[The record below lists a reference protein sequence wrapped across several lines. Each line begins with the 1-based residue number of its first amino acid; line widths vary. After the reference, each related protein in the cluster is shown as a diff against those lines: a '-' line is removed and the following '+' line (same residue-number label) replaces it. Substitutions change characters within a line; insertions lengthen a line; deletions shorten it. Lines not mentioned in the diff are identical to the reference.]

1 MTVWLE
7 TAWAAQKEKKRC
19 ANNSRCCFFFM
30 LSNLS
35 QILWEFVCRS
45 IFSPRCSPI
54 EMYRNAF
61 YMSLLL
67 KSSSFF
73 SFFLLFSFVASL
85 ASSFFLFL
93 FWFSCLCDLSPLRN
107 CFLLVLTVIYPVP
120 STKKTPP
127 TYIYIY
133 IYISITIKYQKG
145 SSNKRDSSPLKGL
158 YIYIYICFRGIERIT
173 QKKNKGE
180 LRQIRGLSRKQRE
193 QKKKK

>member
-1 MTVWLE
+1 MVTCCQLFLCYYYYHYYLFICLFVLAGR
-7 TAWAAQKEKKRC
+7 TFVHALASVNDCVARNSVGCAKGKKKRC

-35 QILWEFVCRS
+35 QILWEFMCRS

-73 SFFLLFSFVASL
+73 SFFLLFSFVSSL
-85 ASSFFLFL
+85 ACLLLFSFFL

-120 STKKTPP
+120 STKKNT
-127 TYIYIY
+127 TNKYIYIY
-133 IYISITIKYQKG
+133 IYI
-145 SSNKRDSSPLKGL
+145 
-158 YIYIYICFRGIERIT
+158 YI
-173 QKKNKGE
+173 NND
-180 LRQIRGLSRKQRE
+180 
-193 QKKKK
+193 